1 MTTTPDTTSSI
12 LIVDDMEE
20 NLVALEAV
28 LGSLTQKVVRARSG
42 EEALKA
48 MLREEFAV
56 VLIDVLMPGMNGFE
70 TAANIKGLDQTKDVP
85 IILLTGASV
94 DPNYAYRGYTVGAA
108 DFLIKPFDPWLLR
121 TKVNVFLD
129 LHRKNRQLAAQAE
142 QLKRLLTKEN
152 RPGGAETE
160 QATDTSAATSAS
172 APTFASPPASASA
185 SASTSTSASTSASAS
200 TATSAEARGGEEAQG
215 LEKGHGLEGDHGLE
229 EAREVAETQE
239 SPAAAAPTD
248 ASAASAPSAP
258 PAPSAPSA
266 RSVPSAEPKA
276 PEGTETAGGPPE
288 GPVPHLAA
296 TTAPTPG
303 EAAHLAD
310 IAGQLA
316 DLELLLRDAST
327 IDRAHLAD
335 RIAELEQAVGRLL
348 VNREP

>member
-129 LHRKNRQLAAQAE
+129 LYRKNRQLAAQAE
-142 QLKRLLTKEN
+142 QLKRLLTNEN
-152 RPGGAETE
+152 RPGAAASG
-160 QATDTSAATSAS
+160 QAAGEAHGPKEIRGLEEAGEPEGTRESADVPESAAASTPTTAAS
-172 APTFASPPASASA
+172 AT
-185 SASTSTSASTSASAS
+185 
-200 TATSAEARGGEEAQG
+200 TATSA
-215 LEKGHGLEGDHGLE
+215 
-229 EAREVAETQE
+229 
-239 SPAAAAPTD
+239 
-248 ASAASAPSAP
+248 
-258 PAPSAPSA
+258 
-266 RSVPSAEPKA
+266 PSAEPSA
-276 PEGTETAGGPPE
+276 AGGAEVAGGPPE
-288 GPVPHLAA
+288 GPVPRP
-296 TTAPTPG
+296 TTPTALTPG
-303 EAAHLAD
+303 DAAHLAD

-316 DLELLLRDAST
+316 DLELLLRDASSV
-327 IDRAHLAD
+327 DRTHLAD
-335 RIAELEQAVGRLL
+335 RVAELEQTVGRLL
-348 VNREP
+348 VNHET

>member
-1 MTTTPDTTSSI
+1 MTTAPDTSPSI

-85 IILLTGASV
+85 IILLTGASI

-129 LHRKNRQLAAQAE
+129 LFRKNRQLASQAE
-142 QLKRLLTKEN
+142 QLRRLLTSDEN
-152 RPGGAETE
+152 PAGEGSPPPPPMTTPTGAPAPAAPGVTTTTPA
-160 QATDTSAATSAS
+160 
-172 APTFASPPASASA
+172 ASPPPPPGKAGQP
-185 SASTSTSASTSASAS
+185 
-200 TATSAEARGGEEAQG
+200 ARAPHPDLPPVPGAPGPPPSEPSGKPGEPQPGAG
-215 LEKGHGLEGDHGLE
+215 
-229 EAREVAETQE
+229 
-239 SPAAAAPTD
+239 D
-248 ASAASAPSAP
+248 AS
-258 PAPSAPSA
+258 
-266 RSVPSAEPKA
+266 RLAE
-276 PEGTETAGGPPE
+276 
-288 GPVPHLAA
+288 
-296 TTAPTPG
+296 
-303 EAAHLAD
+303 

-316 DLELLLRDAST
+316 EVELLLRDAKGS
-327 IDRAHLAD
+327 DKSRLAD
-335 RIAELEQAVGRLL
+335 RIAELEQAVGRLM
-348 VNREP
+348 VNRGT

>member
-1 MTTTPDTTSSI
+1 MTTAPDTSPSI

-129 LHRKNRQLAAQAE
+129 LFRKNRQLASQAE
-142 QLKRLLTKEN
+142 QLRRLLTSDEN
-152 RPGGAETE
+152 PAGEGAPPPGPPT
-160 QATDTSAATSAS
+160 
-172 APTFASPPASASA
+172 APTGAPTP
-185 SASTSTSASTSASAS
+185 T
-200 TATSAEARGGEEAQG
+200 
-215 LEKGHGLEGDHGLE
+215 
-229 EAREVAETQE
+229 
-239 SPAAAAPTD
+239 AAPTVTT
-248 ASAASAPSAP
+248 STPAAEECPTP
-258 PAPSAPSA
+258 PAPGTAGQQAHTPHPDLPP
-266 RSVPSAEPKA
+266 VPGA
-276 PEGTETAGGPPE
+276 PEPPPPGPS
-288 GPVPHLAA
+288 GK
-296 TTAPTPG
+296 PG
-303 EAAHLAD
+303 EPPQPAAGNASRLAE

-316 DLELLLRDAST
+316 EVELLLRDAEGS
-327 IDRAHLAD
+327 DKSRLAD
-335 RIAELEQAVGRLL
+335 RIAELEQAVGRLM
-348 VNREP
+348 VSRGT

>member
-1 MTTTPDTTSSI
+1 MTTAPDTSAGI

-28 LGSLTQKVVRARSG
+28 LGSLSQKVVRARSG

-142 QLKRLLTKEN
+142 QLKRLLTSDDH
-152 RPGGAETE
+152 PGGEGPPP
-160 QATDTSAATSAS
+160 ATTTVTTTAATTAG
-172 APTFASPPASASA
+172 ADTASPAGPTSPAGSPSV
-185 SASTSTSASTSASAS
+185 
-200 TATSAEARGGEEAQG
+200 SAE
-215 LEKGHGLEGDHGLE
+215 H
-229 EAREVAETQE
+229 
-239 SPAAAAPTD
+239 
-248 ASAASAPSAP
+248 P
-258 PAPSAPSA
+258 PI
-266 RSVPSAEPKA
+266 
-276 PEGTETAGGPPE
+276 PPE
-288 GPVPHLAA
+288 GPGAQPPHEPSPQPAAPAANASRLA
-296 TTAPTPG
+296 
-303 EAAHLAD
+303 E

-316 DLELLLRDAST
+316 EVELLLRDAKGS
-327 IDRAHLAD
+327 DNKRLAD
-335 RIAELEQAVGRLL
+335 RVAELEQSVGRLM
-348 VNREP
+348 VSRGN

>member
-1 MTTTPDTTSSI
+1 MTTTPDTSSSI

-142 QLKRLLTKEN
+142 QLKRLLTSDEQP
-152 RPGGAETE
+152 RGEGTPAAPTHGAAPAPAHAPPP
-160 QATDTSAATSAS
+160 ATTVSAS
-172 APTFASPPASASA
+172 AAPHPPL
-185 SASTSTSASTSASAS
+185 
-200 TATSAEARGGEEAQG
+200 EPEEAG
-215 LEKGHGLEGDHGLE
+215 KPGESEDAG
-229 EAREVAETQE
+229 EAVAPGE
-239 SPAAAAPTD
+239 AGAPGQ
-248 ASAASAPSAP
+248 SA
-258 PAPSAPSA
+258 
-266 RSVPSAEPKA
+266 
-276 PEGTETAGGPPE
+276 TPPE
-288 GPVPHLAA
+288 GQEFRAHSEPPPPVSPGAGDASRLA
-296 TTAPTPG
+296 
-303 EAAHLAD
+303 E

-316 DLELLLRDAST
+316 EVELLLRDAQGT
-327 IDRAHLAD
+327 DKARLAD

-348 VNREP
+348 VSRGT

>member
-1 MTTTPDTTSSI
+1 MSTPDTSSSI

-28 LGSLTQKVVRARSG
+28 LGSLAQKVVRARSG

-142 QLKRLLTKEN
+142 QLKRLLTSEDQ
-152 RPGGAETE
+152 PGSESWPPGAT
-160 QATDTSAATSAS
+160 APVATSTDTAA
-172 APTFASPPASASA
+172 APAASPPP
-185 SASTSTSASTSASAS
+185 
-200 TATSAEARGGEEAQG
+200 AT
-215 LEKGHGLEGDHGLE
+215 
-229 EAREVAETQE
+229 
-239 SPAAAAPTD
+239 AAP
-248 ASAASAPSAP
+248 APAP
-258 PAPSAPSA
+258 PA
-266 RSVPSAEPKA
+266 
-276 PEGTETAGGPPE
+276 GGGQAQQPPPGPPMDQPVGQPHPPQPPE
-288 GPVPHLAA
+288 GPGAPAPPEPPPQPSAAPAGDAARLA
-296 TTAPTPG
+296 
-303 EAAHLAD
+303 E

-316 DLELLLRDAST
+316 EVELLLRDAKGA
-327 IDRAHLAD
+327 DKERLAD
-335 RIAELEQAVGRLL
+335 RITELEEAVGRLM
-348 VNREP
+348 VARGT

>member
-1 MTTTPDTTSSI
+1 MTTAPDSSAGI

-28 LGSLTQKVVRARSG
+28 LGSLSQKVVRARSG

-142 QLKRLLTKEN
+142 QLKRLLTSDDH
-152 RPGGAETE
+152 PGGEGPPP
-160 QATDTSAATSAS
+160 ATATPATTPTTTPAAT
-172 APTFASPPASASA
+172 T
-185 SASTSTSASTSASAS
+185 TVT
-200 TATSAEARGGEEAQG
+200 TAAG
-215 LEKGHGLEGDHGLE
+215 
-229 EAREVAETQE
+229 
-239 SPAAAAPTD
+239 TD
-248 ASAASAPSAP
+248 AAASAPS
-258 PAPSAPSA
+258 PAGSPAMSPS
-266 RSVPSAEPKA
+266 VSAEHP
-276 PEGTETAGGPPE
+276 PLPPE
-288 GPVPHLAA
+288 GPGAPPPPEPPPQPAA
-296 TTAPTPG
+296 PASDTSR
-303 EAAHLAD
+303 LAD

-316 DLELLLRDAST
+316 EVELLLRDAKGS
-327 IDRAHLAD
+327 DKKRLAD
-335 RIAELEQAVGRLL
+335 RIAELEQAVGRLM
-348 VNREP
+348 VNRGT

>member
-1 MTTTPDTTSSI
+1 MTTAPDTSPSI

-85 IILLTGASV
+85 IILLTGASI

-129 LHRKNRQLAAQAE
+129 LFRKNRQLASQAE
-142 QLKRLLTKEN
+142 QLRRLLTSDEN
-152 RPGGAETE
+152 PAGEG
-160 QATDTSAATSAS
+160 
-172 APTFASPPASASA
+172 APTPPTTTVPM
-185 SASTSTSASTSASAS
+185 STPT
-200 TATSAEARGGEEAQG
+200 
-215 LEKGHGLEGDHGLE
+215 
-229 EAREVAETQE
+229 
-239 SPAAAAPTD
+239 PAAPTVTT
-248 ASAASAPSAP
+248 STPAANTPP
-258 PAPSAPSA
+258 PAP
-266 RSVPSAEPKA
+266 
-276 PEGTETAGGPPE
+276 GTAGEPAPAPHPDLP
-288 GPVPHLAA
+288 PVPG
-296 TTAPTPG
+296 APGTPQPGQAEKPG
-303 EAAHLAD
+303 EPQPGAGDASRLAE

-316 DLELLLRDAST
+316 EVELLLRDAKGS
-327 IDRAHLAD
+327 DKARLAD
-335 RIAELEQAVGRLL
+335 RIADLEQAVGRLM
-348 VNREP
+348 VNRGT

>member
-1 MTTTPDTTSSI
+1 MTTTPDTAPSI

-121 TKVNVFLD
+121 TKVNVFLE

-142 QLKRLLTKEN
+142 QLKRLLTSDGG
-152 RPGGAETE
+152 RPGGPAVEAPEAPEASHAPQGHATE
-160 QATDTSAATSAS
+160 ELGEQSAAAT
-172 APTFASPPASASA
+172 
-185 SASTSTSASTSASAS
+185 ASTE
-200 TATSAEARGGEEAQG
+200 ATRLA
-215 LEKGHGLEGDHGLE
+215 
-229 EAREVAETQE
+229 EVA
-239 SPAAAAPTD
+239 A
-248 ASAASAPSAP
+248 
-258 PAPSAPSA
+258 
-266 RSVPSAEPKA
+266 
-276 PEGTETAGGPPE
+276 
-288 GPVPHLAA
+288 
-296 TTAPTPG
+296 
-303 EAAHLAD
+303 
-310 IAGQLA
+310 QLA
-316 DLELLLRDAST
+316 QLEFLLRDRAGRESGPEDGGDET
-327 IDRAHLAD
+327 DRGEAHGGEPAGDAATDLAD
-335 RIAELEQAVGRLL
+335 RIAQLEEAVGRLL
-348 VNREP
+348 TNRTG